1 MFSCSLSRHLWLATL
16 TSIMLGSTSRPSRA
30 VGKVSFVN
38 PKRTLRKRKSEGV
51 QGRAATWMVATFC
64 RSGRLPL
71 RVYTKNLI
79 SFNLTGRSYG
89 GHRE

>member
-1 MFSCSLSRHLWLATL
+1 MYSCSYSRYLWLATL

-38 PKRTLRKRKSEGV
+38 PKGILRKRKGKGV
-51 QGRAATWMVATFC
+51 QGKAATWMVATFC

-71 RVYTKNLI
+71 CVYPKNLT

-89 GHRE
+89 GH

>member
-1 MFSCSLSRHLWLATL
+1 MFSRSLSRHLWLATL
-16 TSIMLGSTSRPSRA
+16 TSIMLGPTSRPSRA

-38 PKRTLRKRKSEGV
+38 PKGTLRKRERKGM
-51 QGRAATWMVATFC
+51 QGRGATWMVATCC